1 MKRALVAALATL
13 LCVLGLSCSKAK
25 DDAEIVI
32 VVDTDFAVPQQLNE
46 VSFYVKR
53 VGADESLAQTLTVP
67 LAGRLGKPLPLRL
80 GIAPDSDLDAA
91 VEVRVEG
98 YLIADPEAPR
108 PAPVVRRKARLRF
121 QRGKVLLLRMD
132 LVLVC
137 AYPKYGLSALRCS
150 RQPRHLRRERLQR
163 RGKALDSS
171 VDRQRRRLLALGRG
185 FAR

>member
-67 LAGRLGKPLPLRL
+67 LAGRLGKPLPLR
-80 GIAPDSDLDAA
+80 
-91 VEVRVEG
+91 
-98 YLIADPEAPR
+98 
-108 PAPVVRRKARLRF
+108 
-121 QRGKVLLLRMD
+121 
-132 LVLVC
+132 
-137 AYPKYGLSALRCS
+137 
-150 RQPRHLRRERLQR
+150 
-163 RGKALDSS
+163 
-171 VDRQRRRLLALGRG
+171 
-185 FAR
+185 